1 MDAKVAQQ
9 LVKAADEL
17 YDAIRTALQDERG
30 VHLETA
36 LAAAG
41 YLAGAALLR
50 DSGVDLGKLKP
61 GSYVIVDGG
70 NESGP
75 QLLDLTFDMLH
86 QAGLPDA
93 PPVDPVPPDHAP
105 LRDYA
110 SLMQTLQ
117 PVFFQIVQRHRL
129 PEGAHPYVAARAA
142 AQMILAGQE
151 HLDPRISK
159 AVLTQAMVQGAKTVP
174 PVVE

>member
-1 MDAKVAQQ
+1 MDAKLAQQ

-36 LAAAG
+36 LTAAG

-50 DSGVDLGKLKP
+50 DAGVDLDKLTP
-61 GSYVIVDGG
+61 GSYVIVDGV
-70 NESGP
+70 NEEGP
-75 QLLDLTFDMLH
+75 KLLELTFDMIH
-86 QAGLPDA
+86 QAGVANA

-105 LRDYA
+105 RRDYA
-110 SLMQTLQ
+110 GLMQTLQ
-117 PVFFQIVQRHRL
+117 PIFFEIVERHRL

-142 AQMILAGQE
+142 AQMILAGQN

-174 PVVE
+174 PKVD